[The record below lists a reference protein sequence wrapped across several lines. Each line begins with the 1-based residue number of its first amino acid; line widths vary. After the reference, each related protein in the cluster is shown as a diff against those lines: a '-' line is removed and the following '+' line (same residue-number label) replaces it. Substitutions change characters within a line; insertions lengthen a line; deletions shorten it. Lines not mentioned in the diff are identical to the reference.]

1 MQALFFQLV
10 SILFTAILYFGF
22 FNLNEFLFSISTF
35 APGVNLIFLP
45 AGLRLLFTLLLGWEG
60 AIGIALGS
68 LAVMFFHYPEFNL
81 ITGLGAAAISSG
93 APYLVYR
100 MALMIGMPTNLQ
112 KLTSANLSILIVIY
126 AASSAMLHQVWFG
139 LRDVSTNLLTGF
151 GAMFIG
157 DLSGTLIIIYAI
169 KFSLATAAL
178 LKKKQ
183 A

>member
-1 MQALFFQLV
+1 
-10 SILFTAILYFGF
+10 
-22 FNLNEFLFSISTF
+22 
-35 APGVNLIFLP
+35 
-45 AGLRLLFTLLLGWEG
+45 
-60 AIGIALGS
+60 
-68 LAVMFFHYPEFNL
+68 
-81 ITGLGAAAISSG
+81 
-93 APYLVYR
+93 

-178 LKKKQ
+178 LKKNKRKLIVTQ
-183 A
+183 LITLFQ